1 MRKILFF
8 TLIIAFFTVACQSQN
23 GNGSSEV
30 LSVADYKTQIA
41 AEGIQLV
48 DVRTPQE
55 YEAGYIGEAVNIDF
69 LNDNFATEIQQLD
82 KTKPVYIYC
91 RSGNRSA
98 RAAQQMQELGFRE
111 VYDLK
116 GGYRAW
122 SAQR

>member
-1 MRKILFF
+1 MQNPFF
-8 TLIIAFFTVACQSQN
+8 FALLIVLSAVACQSQN
-23 GNGSSEV
+23 DAGASEV
-30 LSVADYKTQIA
+30 LAVADFKTQISA
-41 AEGIQLV
+41 AGIQLV

-69 LNDNFATEIQQLD
+69 VNDNFATEIQQLD
-82 KTKPVYIYC
+82 KVKPVYIYC

-98 RAAQQMQELGFRE
+98 RAAQQMQELGFQE

-116 GGYRAW
+116 GGYLAW